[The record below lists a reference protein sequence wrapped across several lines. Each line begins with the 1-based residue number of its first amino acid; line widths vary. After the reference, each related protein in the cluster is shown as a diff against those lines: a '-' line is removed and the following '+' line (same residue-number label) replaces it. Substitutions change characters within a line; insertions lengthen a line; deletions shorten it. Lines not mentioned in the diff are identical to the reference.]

1 MIVADGNT
9 EEDQDIV
16 GFFRVFHD
24 EYTKIK
30 DVFKSGENVLV
41 MYKNII
47 TISKY
52 DWRSSFSSESDYFTV
67 QTNLCHL

>member
-1 MIVADGNT
+1 MIVADDNT
-9 EEDQDIV
+9 EEDHDTV

-30 DVFKSGENVLV
+30 DVFKNGENVLV

-52 DWRSSFSSESDYFTV
+52 D
-67 QTNLCHL
+67 